1 VSVVL
6 GVGGR
11 PDATTEELLAL
22 ATAALADH
30 GLDPAAVSL
39 VATLDRRAGAAA
51 VLALAGASGA
61 PVQPVAVETLA
72 AQACPTPSGRVLA
85 AVGSPSV
92 AEAAVLACGGR
103 LLGPRR
109 ASRAW
114 TVAVGALPA
123 GGHPAAVH
131 PVVATPVQEDR

>member
-11 PDATTEELLAL
+11 PDAPAAELLTL
-22 ATAALADH
+22 AAAAPAEH
-30 GLDPAAVSL
+30 ALDPTAVCL

-51 VLALAGASGA
+51 VLALAAAGGA
-61 PVQPVAVETLA
+61 PVHAVTVETLA

>member
-1 VSVVL
+1 MSLVL

-11 PDATTEELLAL
+11 PDAPAQELLAL
-22 ATAALADH
+22 AAEALAEH

-39 VATLDRRAGAAA
+39 VSTLDRRSGTHAVQALAAA
-51 VLALAGASGA
+51 SDAK
-61 PVQPVAVETLA
+61 VQAIPVETLA

-85 AVGSPSV
+85 AVGSPTV

-103 LLGPRR
+103 LLGPPR

-114 TVAVGALPA
+114 TVALGTLV
-123 GGHPAAVH
+123 AAPPHESV
-131 PVVATPVQEDR
+131 

>member
-1 VSVVL
+1 MSVVL

-11 PDATTEELLAL
+11 PDATAEELLVL
-22 ATAALADH
+22 ATAALAEH

-109 ASRAW
+109 ASHAW
-114 TVAVGALPA
+114 TVAVGTLV
-123 GGHPAAVH
+123 AADRPDAVRLTAA
-131 PVVATPVQEDR
+131 PSDPEDR

>member
-1 VSVVL
+1 MSVVL

-11 PDATTEELLAL
+11 IDAPAEELLVL
-22 ATAALADH
+22 AAAALAEH

-39 VATLDRRAGAAA
+39 VTTLDRRAGAEA
-51 VLALAGASGA
+51 VLALAESSFA
-61 PVQPVAVETLA
+61 PVRPVAVETLA
-72 AQACPTPSGRVLA
+72 EQACPTPSGRVLA

-109 ASRAW
+109 TSRAW
-114 TVAVGALPA
+114 TVAVGSLPGA
-123 GGHPAAVH
+123 GRPDAVH
-131 PVVATPVQEDR
+131 LTAAAPDQEDR

>member
-1 VSVVL
+1 MSVVL

-11 PDATTEELLAL
+11 PDAPAQELLTL
-22 ATAALADH
+22 AAAALAEH

-39 VATLDRRAGAAA
+39 VTTLDRRAGAEA
-51 VLALAGASGA
+51 VLALAAASGA

-72 AQACPTPSGRVLA
+72 AQPCPTPSGRVLA

-123 GGHPAAVH
+123 AGRPDAVR
-131 PVVATPVQEDR
+131 VTATPPHPEDR